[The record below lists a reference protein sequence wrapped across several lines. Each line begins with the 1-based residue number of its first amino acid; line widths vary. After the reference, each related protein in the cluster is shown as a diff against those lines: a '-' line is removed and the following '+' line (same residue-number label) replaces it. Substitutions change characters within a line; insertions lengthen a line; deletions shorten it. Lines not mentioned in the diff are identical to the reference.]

1 MFQEVTPARL
11 EAQSIPCE
19 SNALIRQSGVDPGL
33 NKLYYSIPYFKC
45 KVLSAYN
52 IRVIGYKD
60 NHPKTKVTYSFM
72 VQYSLSMYMSI
83 RNNVFFKEMMQQ
95 KPDHQFASPPL
106 SRVY

>member
-45 KVLSAYN
+45 KLLSAYN

-60 NHPKTKVTYSFM
+60 NHPKTKLTYSFLI
-72 VQYSLSMYMSI
+72 QYSLSMYMSI
-83 RNNVFFKEMMQQ
+83 RNNVFFIENDAKKPNQQ
-95 KPDHQFASPPL
+95 YASPPL